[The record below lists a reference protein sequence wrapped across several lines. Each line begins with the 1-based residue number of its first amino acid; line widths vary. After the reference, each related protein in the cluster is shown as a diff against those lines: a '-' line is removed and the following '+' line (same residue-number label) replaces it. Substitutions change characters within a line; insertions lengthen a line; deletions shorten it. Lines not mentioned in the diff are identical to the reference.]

1 VGFKPNKEGER
12 YRIYQAAQFPKSV
25 ARDIGESRYIAASMP
40 RTSTLH
46 PLTTA
51 QGRHIW
57 LRAQRLDTSEPF
69 GEGPQATAAAV
80 EHLGYVQI
88 DTINVIERSHHH
100 ILWTRIPNYR
110 RADLRQAQS
119 VDKIVFEYWTHALS
133 YVPVKDLPF
142 FMPAMKL
149 HRREGHKWLSSVT
162 PADLRK
168 VMRLIRRDGALTIR
182 DIDDDVLVDKQHL
195 WASRKPSKRALQLAF
210 YEGLLTISERNGML
224 KTYELMAR
232 HFGWDTPPN
241 QPPKPASAREVNSY
255 LLDRALRAQGLVSL
269 DSICHLDAPSKASIR
284 RLIEARVRRG
294 ELVPVA
300 LEAAGKQEHWARPAT
315 LERAGSAAS
324 ELVHI
329 LSPFDP
335 LIIQRK
341 RTRLFFDYDHRF
353 EAYVPKEKRVFG
365 YFALPVLAGEDIVAA
380 LDLKTD
386 RKSRKL
392 LLQKWSWVG
401 VGARRGARKDLKR
414 RIEEELH
421 RFERFQLA
429 E

>member
-1 VGFKPNKEGER
+1 MSRAE
-12 YRIYQAAQFPKSV
+12 KS
-25 ARDIGESRYIAASMP
+25 
-40 RTSTLH
+40 H
-46 PLTTA
+46 PLTKA
-51 QGRHIW
+51 EARRIW
-57 LRAQRLDTSEPF
+57 LRAQRLDTQAAF

-80 EHLGYVQI
+80 EQLGYVQI

-100 ILWTRIPNYR
+100 ILWNRIPAYR

-119 VDKIVFEYWTHALS
+119 VDKTVFEYWTHALS
-133 YVPVKDLPF
+133 YVPAKHLRF
-142 FMPAMKL
+142 FIPAMRR
-149 HRREGHKWLSSVT
+149 HRREGHKWLGSVR

-182 DIDDDVLVDKQHL
+182 DIDDDVLVDKEHL

-210 YEGLLTISERNGML
+210 YTGALTISERNGML
-224 KTYELMAR
+224 KTYELMQR
-232 HFGWDTPPN
+232 HFGWDS
-241 QPPKPASAREVNSY
+241 PPKPASVTETTAY
-255 LLDRALRAQGLVSL
+255 LLDRALQAQGAVSL
-269 DSICHLDAPSKASIR
+269 DSICHLDAPSKASVR
-284 RLIEARVRRG
+284 RLIAARVRRH

-300 LEAAGKQEHWARPAT
+300 LEGAGKQEHWARPET
-315 LERAGSAAS
+315 LETVGEVAS

-341 RTRLFFDYDHRF
+341 RTQLIFDYGHRF

-365 YFALPVLAGEDIVAA
+365 YFALPVLAGEHIVAA

-386 RKSRKL
+386 RKQRKL
-392 LLQKWSWVG
+392 LVQKWSWIG
-401 VGARRGARKDLKR
+401 KGARKEARKDLKR

-421 RFERFQLA
+421 RFERFQLG